1 MAPNFLS
8 ITWHEEA
15 FHRLGVQ
22 DVQSLILVGALFPLD
37 GGRRREG
44 KKKEKK
50 KKNHCG
56 EGPFPWG
63 WTRLAGYA
71 AGCSCLVQLKA

>member
-8 ITWHEEA
+8 VTWYREA

-22 DVQSLILVGALFPLD
+22 DVRSFILVGALFPLD
-37 GGRRREG
+37 GGRRRDV

-50 KKNHCG
+50 KKNLHG
-56 EGPFPWG
+56 EGGFPQG
-63 WTRLAGYA
+63 WTNLAGCA
-71 AGCSCLVQLKA
+71 AGHSC